1 MDNRSHARFSG
12 TASLQSYVFAPPPKP
27 ANINIMILKLCGQL
41 WVYERLSLLACTR
54 AGSWD
59 TSTYKYEFDA
69 TALLTAAAALVG
81 LTTGLLL
88 PQFWTIPAAFALT
101 LPYHLVVLFLAR
113 VEPHGST
120 RIFSRGN
127 TVLGFTASIFWTG
140 AFGTA
145 IVTTVLMLTRHERGH
160 DVNLAGALGALSLIE
175 GGVVWS
181 VAVISY
187 KERRKLSYAA
197 KWRPIPM
204 ASTGQ
209 AWRYAALNTNFDA
222 LS

>member
-1 MDNRSHARFSG
+1 MQ
-12 TASLQSYVFAPPPKP
+12 SLPP
-27 ANINIMILKLCGQL
+27 
-41 WVYERLSLLACTR
+41 SLPLLIYI
-54 AGSWD
+54 SL
-59 TSTYKYEFDA
+59 A

-113 VEPHGST
+113 VEPYGST
-120 RIFSRGN
+120 RIFSRSN
-127 TVLGFTASIFWTG
+127 TVLGFAASMFWTG
-140 AFGTA
+140 AFVTA
-145 IVTTVLMLTRHERGH
+145 IVTTVLMLIRHERGH
-160 DVNLAGALGALSLIE
+160 DVNLAGALGVLSLIE
-175 GGVVWS
+175 GGAVWS

-187 KERRKLSYAA
+187 KERRRLSYAA

-209 AWRYAALNTNFDA
+209 AWRYAALNKNFDA
-222 LS
+222 LSD